1 MKGDR
6 KRNPG
11 KGQSNPLLQIA
22 ANQKLRTI
30 HDSACVAGNNTS
42 TNEVINPIGG
52 CVRLLVKTIPR
63 VLIEDFEQSA
73 AVDEPAAGT
82 VLSLP
87 CSASDSDHAASCY
100 AMQKS
105 VRHNPT

>member
-1 MKGDR
+1 MKDGR

-22 ANQKLRTI
+22 ANQKLRII

-42 TNEVINPIGG
+42 TNEAINPIGG

-63 VLIEDFEQSA
+63 VVIKGSEKSA
-73 AVDEPAAGT
+73 AVRRTCRRDGDVPALR
-82 VLSLP
+82 V
-87 CSASDSDHAASCY
+87 DS
-100 AMQKS
+100 
-105 VRHNPT
+105 